1 MQNHFFFIYAVFLL
15 GRFRNRY
22 PRATC
27 QEGSSDGTTIA
38 SNTRLN
44 IINSNAIDFI
54 SSLLQRRR
62 FKIKKKLQQDEER
75 LPSIPGFNLFL
86 SIFSY
91 KLKNS
96 CHFVLPELNS
106 DSNSPIP
113 PLKFAFS

>member
-1 MQNHFFFIYAVFLL
+1 MEQVFFPVVENIIFICHGLRSFRLSYHYTLVRIMLCVGGIELSMQNHFFFHLRSIFLL

-62 FKIKKKLQQDEER
+62 FKI
-75 LPSIPGFNLFL
+75 
-86 SIFSY
+86 
-91 KLKNS
+91 
-96 CHFVLPELNS
+96 
-106 DSNSPIP
+106 
-113 PLKFAFS
+113 